1 MKLIF
6 FSIIAFSMIGLIF
19 PSGFSSTY
27 VHETGYPF
35 SIQYPSGWYIFEFD
49 DEIEKIA
56 TEKFN
61 GNTSQAIRY
70 LVNLGVKFELIPK
83 NELDKEKI
91 EEITN
96 EMNQKIKDETIFS
109 WIDSLEP
116 EQQKAIKNLIIL
128 KEE

>member
-1 MKLIF
+1 MIKKSRLINLR
-6 FSIIAFSMIGLIF
+6 IEDQLL
-19 PSGFSSTY
+19 
-27 VHETGYPF
+27 
-35 SIQYPSGWYIFEFD
+35 

-56 TEKFN
+56 IGKFN
-61 GNTSQAIRY
+61 DNTSEAIRY

-96 EMNQKIKDETIFS
+96 EMNQKMKNESIFP
-109 WIDSLEP
+109 WLDSLQP
-116 EQQKAIKNLIIL
+116 SQQKAVKNWIDL

>member
-1 MKLIF
+1 MISKKL
-6 FSIIAFSMIGLIF
+6 MINVRMDISL
-19 PSGFSSTY
+19 S
-27 VHETGYPF
+27 
-35 SIQYPSGWYIFEFD
+35 

-56 TEKFN
+56 IEKFDE
-61 GNTSQAIRY
+61 NTSEAIRH
-70 LVNLGVKFELIPK
+70 LCRLGIDLEKIKPH
-83 NELDKEKI
+83 ELDQSKI

-96 EMNQKIKDETIFS
+96 EMNQKIKDESIFS

>member
-1 MKLIF
+1 MIKKSRLINLR
-6 FSIIAFSMIGLIF
+6 IEDQLL
-19 PSGFSSTY
+19 
-27 VHETGYPF
+27 
-35 SIQYPSGWYIFEFD
+35 

-56 TEKFN
+56 IEKFN
-61 GNTSQAIRY
+61 ENTSQAIRY

-96 EMNQKIKDETIFS
+96 EMNQKIKDESIFS

-116 EQQKAIKNLIIL
+116 EQQKAVKNWIDL

>member
-1 MKLIF
+1 MIKKSRLINLR
-6 FSIIAFSMIGLIF
+6 IEDQLL
-19 PSGFSSTY
+19 
-27 VHETGYPF
+27 
-35 SIQYPSGWYIFEFD
+35 
-49 DEIEKIA
+49 DEIEKIGI
-56 TEKFN
+56 EKFN

-96 EMNQKIKDETIFS
+96 EMNQKIKDESIFS
-109 WIDSLEP
+109 CIDSLEAG
-116 EQQKAIKNLIIL
+116 QQKAIKNWIDM

>member
-1 MKLIF
+1 MIKKLR
-6 FSIIAFSMIGLIF
+6 LINLRI
-19 PSGFSSTY
+19 
-27 VHETGYPF
+27 ED
-35 SIQYPSGWYIFEFD
+35 QLL
-49 DEIEKIA
+49 DEIEKIGI
-56 TEKFN
+56 EKFN

-96 EMNQKIKDETIFS
+96 EMNQKIKDESIFS

>member
-1 MKLIF
+1 MIKKSRLINLR
-6 FSIIAFSMIGLIF
+6 IEDQLL
-19 PSGFSSTY
+19 
-27 VHETGYPF
+27 
-35 SIQYPSGWYIFEFD
+35 

-56 TEKFN
+56 IEKFN
-61 GNTSQAIRY
+61 ENTSQAIRY

-96 EMNQKIKDETIFS
+96 EMNQKIKDESIFP
-109 WIDSLEP
+109 WLDSLEP
-116 EQQKAIKNLIIL
+116 EQQKALKNLIIL

>member
-1 MKLIF
+1 MIKKMRLINF
-6 FSIIAFSMIGLIF
+6 RIEDQLL
-19 PSGFSSTY
+19 
-27 VHETGYPF
+27 
-35 SIQYPSGWYIFEFD
+35 

-91 EEITN
+91 EKITN
-96 EMNQKIKDETIFS
+96 EMNQKMKDESIFP
-109 WIDSLEP
+109 WLDSLQP
-116 EQQKAIKNLIIL
+116 SQQKAIKNWIDM

>member
-1 MKLIF
+1 MIKKLR
-6 FSIIAFSMIGLIF
+6 LINLRI
-19 PSGFSSTY
+19 
-27 VHETGYPF
+27 ED
-35 SIQYPSGWYIFEFD
+35 QLL

-56 TEKFN
+56 IEKFD
-61 GNTSQAIRY
+61 GNTSEAIRY
-70 LVNLGVKFELIPK
+70 LCNLGIKFELIPK

-91 EEITN
+91 EKITN
-96 EMNQKIKDETIFS
+96 EMNQKIKDESIFS

>member
-1 MKLIF
+1 MIKKSRLIN
-6 FSIIAFSMIGLIF
+6 IRIEDQLL
-19 PSGFSSTY
+19 
-27 VHETGYPF
+27 
-35 SIQYPSGWYIFEFD
+35 

-56 TEKFN
+56 IEKFDE
-61 GNTSQAIRY
+61 NTSEAIRH
-70 LVNLGVKFELIPK
+70 LCKIGVKFELIPN

-96 EMNQKIKDETIFS
+96 EMNQKIKDESFFS

-116 EQQKAIKNLIIL
+116 VQQKAIKNWIDM

>member
-1 MKLIF
+1 MIKKSRLINLR
-6 FSIIAFSMIGLIF
+6 IEDQLL
-19 PSGFSSTY
+19 
-27 VHETGYPF
+27 
-35 SIQYPSGWYIFEFD
+35 

-56 TEKFN
+56 IEKFN
-61 GNTSQAIRY
+61 ENTSQTIRY

-96 EMNQKIKDETIFS
+96 EMNQKIKDESIFS

-116 EQQKAIKNLIIL
+116 EQQKALKNLIIL

>member
-1 MKLIF
+1 MIKKMRLINLR
-6 FSIIAFSMIGLIF
+6 IEDQLL
-19 PSGFSSTY
+19 
-27 VHETGYPF
+27 
-35 SIQYPSGWYIFEFD
+35 

-56 TEKFN
+56 IEKFN
-61 GNTSQAIRY
+61 ENTSQAIRY

-91 EEITN
+91 EEITKK
-96 EMNQKIKDETIFS
+96 MNQKIKDETIFS

-116 EQQKAIKNLIIL
+116 EQQKAIKNFIIL

>member
-1 MKLIF
+1 MIKKMRLINLR
-6 FSIIAFSMIGLIF
+6 IDDQLL
-19 PSGFSSTY
+19 
-27 VHETGYPF
+27 
-35 SIQYPSGWYIFEFD
+35 

-56 TEKFN
+56 IEKHDE
-61 GNTSQAIRY
+61 NTSEAIRY
-70 LVNLGVKFELIPK
+70 LCKLGIKFDEIKPA
-83 NELDKEKI
+83 EMTKEKL

-96 EMNQKIKDETIFS
+96 EMNQKIKDESIFS

>member
-1 MKLIF
+1 MIKKSRLINLR
-6 FSIIAFSMIGLIF
+6 IEDQLL
-19 PSGFSSTY
+19 
-27 VHETGYPF
+27 
-35 SIQYPSGWYIFEFD
+35 

-56 TEKFN
+56 IKKFDD
-61 GNTSQAIRY
+61 NTSEAIRY

-96 EMNQKIKDETIFS
+96 EMNQKMKNESIFP
-109 WIDSLEP
+109 WLDSLQP
-116 EQQKAIKNLIIL
+116 SQQKAVKNWIDL

>member
-1 MKLIF
+1 MIKKSRLINLR
-6 FSIIAFSMIGLIF
+6 IEDQLL
-19 PSGFSSTY
+19 
-27 VHETGYPF
+27 
-35 SIQYPSGWYIFEFD
+35 

-56 TEKFN
+56 IEKFDE
-61 GNTSQAIRY
+61 NTSEAIRY
-70 LVNLGVKFELIPK
+70 LCNLGIKLELIPK

-96 EMNQKIKDETIFS
+96 EMNQKIKDESIFS

-116 EQQKAIKNLIIL
+116 EQQKAFKNWIIL

>member
-1 MKLIF
+1 MIKKSRLINLR
-6 FSIIAFSMIGLIF
+6 IEDQLL
-19 PSGFSSTY
+19 
-27 VHETGYPF
+27 
-35 SIQYPSGWYIFEFD
+35 
-49 DEIEKIA
+49 DEIERIGI
-56 TEKFN
+56 EKFN

-96 EMNQKIKDETIFS
+96 EMNQKMKDESIFP
-109 WIDSLEP
+109 WLDSLQP
-116 EQQKAIKNLIIL
+116 SQQKAIKNWIDM